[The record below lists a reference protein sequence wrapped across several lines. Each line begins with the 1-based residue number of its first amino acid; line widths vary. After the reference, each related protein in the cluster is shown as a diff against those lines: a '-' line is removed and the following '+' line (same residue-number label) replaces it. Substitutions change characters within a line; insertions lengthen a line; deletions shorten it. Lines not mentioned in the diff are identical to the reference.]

1 MQLIIN
7 IFRVVFSNVIM
18 LVSNIVLGVFLP
30 MYLSVKVYGEYRLFL
45 FYLGYIGLLHF
56 GFIDAMY
63 LKYGGNNK
71 ESLNK
76 NLLKKEHHVFLFYQ
90 LVVMVLIFTIG
101 IFMEENLIILFAF
114 AIIPLNLC
122 AFHKLFYQA
131 TGQFKK
137 YSYVNIVYTI
147 INLIV
152 ICILLVI
159 KIEDAVG
166 YILATIFAYM
176 IICLIMERDFWKYTK
191 GVRGKGQVN
200 ILEYNRV
207 GIFILIGNICVIL
220 ISSIGGWIVQFLFRI
235 EDFAYYSFAVAML
248 NMILLVINAI
258 ALTFYNYIARN
269 ENREVLI
276 LVKNVLIVLGAL
288 AGSAYFFLQ
297 LVIELALPEYKLAL
311 SIIAISF
318 MALPYMM
325 IVNVIITNLYKA
337 RKQEKK
343 YLKVV
348 LSILS
353 ISIAFNVLA
362 VSIFKSMDSIAVA
375 MVLTFVSWYVY
386 STIFEFDYLK
396 GSIKELL
403 YLICHAIIFMIASR
417 YFGWFNGLLVY
428 ASIMLTLSLVFY
440 SQEFKQLFNR
450 ITNRNIVKED
460 E

>member
-7 IFRVVFSNVIM
+7 ILRVVFSNVIM
-18 LVSNIVLGVFLP
+18 LVSNIVLGLFLP

-166 YILATIFAYM
+166 YILATIFAYA

-386 STIFEFDYLK
+386 STFFEFDYLK

-417 YFGWFNGLLVY
+417 YFEWFNGLLVY